1 MRNAC
6 RAIICV
12 LAACPG
18 PAPAVYMIPAQATDC
33 LPGQLSCSGPLQS
46 ELRQALADRGE
57 DYRPRTRHLGPDGRP
72 LFINR
77 LIFEDSPY
85 LLQHAHNPVNW
96 HSWGSEAFARAGE
109 EDKPVFLSIGYST
122 CHWCHVM
129 ERESFEDIAI
139 ARYLNENF
147 IPVKVDRERRPDIDE
162 IYMSALLLTKGQ
174 GGWPLSSFLTH
185 DGKPFYSGT
194 YYPPDDFLDLLK
206 QVRELWATQH
216 DDLNLLAAKIADA
229 VTGSMQARGRVAAI
243 GPDLVQGAVSRIL
256 YGYDKQW
263 GGFGGAP
270 RFTNESS
277 LMLLLQHGYRNMNET
292 GIAAAEHTLMR
303 MAHGGLYDQVGGGFH
318 RYSTDARWL
327 VPHFEKMLYHQ
338 ANMARVYLNAY
349 RYTGNRFF
357 ARIAEQTLDFILR
370 DMRSPDGGLYSAVD
384 AESAGE
390 EGRFYLWSLDEIN
403 RSLPPGDA
411 ALARSVFGLT
421 EQGNFNGRNILHF
434 PDELPDL
441 AKNLDMDELELISRL
456 DGIRERLRLERE
468 KRPHPLVD
476 RKILVAWNGMA
487 ITALALSARALDRQE
502 YLEAATA
509 TAEFLWKR
517 QRSNDGSLLRIHYA
531 GRSSGKATQDDYAY
545 FAQGLIALYDATG
558 ERVWL
563 DRAVELTRT
572 MIDRFRDR
580 EAGGF
585 YMSEVEDTLFVK
597 PKQFRDGDMPSGNS
611 AALHVLVSLSNRVRD
626 WDYKNLA
633 VRLIETFSA
642 VLGEQAGT
650 SPYFMVAVDRYLNNA
665 AGDTEY
671 AARGEIKLTARKA
684 EDYDNIRISLDISP
698 GWHVNAYR
706 PGVENLIPLDI
717 NIAGN
722 NGRWELLGVSYPEP
736 RLKELSFQDGKLALY
751 ENTVDIP
758 LEMRPPP
765 DRKGFRDRRLDLK
778 IRLQAC
784 DDQIC
789 LPPEDVV
796 LEYLHPD
803 NP

>member
-1 MRNAC
+1 MPAY

-12 LAACPG
+12 LAVCPS
-18 PAPAVYMIPAQATDC
+18 PAPAVYMNPAQAADC
-33 LPGQLSCSGPLQS
+33 LPGQLSCSEPLQS
-46 ELRQALADRGE
+46 ELRQALTDRGE

-109 EDKPVFLSIGYST
+109 EGKPVFLSIGYST

-139 ARYLNENF
+139 ARYLNEHF
-147 IPVKVDRERRPDIDE
+147 IPVKVDRERRPDVDE

-194 YYPPDDFLDLLK
+194 YYPQDEFLGLLK

-216 DDLNLLAAKIADA
+216 DDLDLLAAKIADA

-256 YGYDKQW
+256 YGYDQQW

-292 GIAAAEHTLMR
+292 GIAAAEHTLTM

-338 ANMARVYLNAY
+338 ANMARVYLDAY

-357 ARIAEQTLDFILR
+357 ARIAEQTLDFMLR
-370 DMRSPDGGLYSAVD
+370 DMRSPDGGFYSAVD

-390 EGRFYLWSLDEIN
+390 EGRFYVWSLDEIN
-403 RSLPPGDA
+403 HSLPPEDA

-421 EQGNFNGRNILHF
+421 EQGNFNGRNILHL
-434 PDELPDL
+434 PDELPDS
-441 AKNLDMDELELISRL
+441 AKNLDMSERELISRL

-487 ITALALSARALDRQE
+487 IAALALSARALDRQE

-545 FAQGLIALYDATG
+545 FAEGLIALYDATG

-585 YMSEVEDTLFVK
+585 YMSEAEDTLFVM

-684 EDYDNIRISLDISP
+684 EDYDKIRINLDIAP

-706 PGVENLIPLDI
+706 PGAENLIPLDI

-722 NGRWELLGVSYPEP
+722 RGRWELLRVSYPEP
-736 RLKELSFQDGKLALY
+736 RLKKLSFEDGKLALY
-751 ENTVDIP
+751 ENSVDIP
-758 LEMRPPP
+758 LELRPPP
-765 DRKGFRDRRLDLK
+765 DRKDFRDRRLDLK

-784 DDQIC
+784 DDEIC

-796 LEYLHPD
+796 LEYLHLG

>member
-18 PAPAVYMIPAQATDC
+18 PAPAVYMIPAQAADC
-33 LPGQLSCSGPLQS
+33 LPGQLSCSVQLQS
-46 ELRQALADRGE
+46 ELRQALTDRGE
-57 DYRPRTRHLGPDGRP
+57 DYRPRTRHLGPDGQP

-96 HSWGSEAFARAGE
+96 HSWGGEAFARARE
-109 EDKPVFLSIGYST
+109 EGKPVFLSIGYST

-129 ERESFEDIAI
+129 ERESFEDIGI
-139 ARYLNENF
+139 ARYLNEHF

-194 YYPPDDFLDLLK
+194 YYPQDEFLELLK

-563 DRAVELTRT
+563 ERAVELVRT
-572 MIDRFRDR
+572 MVDRFWDR

-585 YMSEVEDTLFVK
+585 YMSEVEDTLFVM

-684 EDYDNIRISLDISP
+684 EDYDKIRINLDIAP

-706 PGVENLIPLDI
+706 PGAENLIPLDI

-722 NGRWELLGVSYPEP
+722 RGRWELLRVSYPEP
-736 RLKELSFQDGKLALY
+736 RLKELSFEDGKLALY
-751 ENTVDIP
+751 ENSVDIP
-758 LEMRPPP
+758 LELRPPP
-765 DRKGFRDRRLDLK
+765 DRKDFRDRRLDLK

-796 LEYLHPD
+796 LEYLHPG
-803 NP
+803 